1 MQQETDNIAYLTNY
15 VEALEDFLRG
25 DNISD
30 RFAKRIINPSNVTRH
45 LIAEERQQLN
55 IEIAAINAR
64 IEKIKKYKR
73 EKDME
78 EYAKQLWINHAVV
91 KV

>member
-78 EYAKQLWINHAVV
+78 EYAKQLWTNHAVV
-91 KV
+91 K

>member
-1 MQQETDNIAYLTNY
+1 MQQDNIAYLTKY
-15 VEALEDFLRG
+15 VEGLEDFLKG

-30 RFAKRIINPSNVTRH
+30 KWAKVVINPQNLSRH

-55 IEIAAINAR
+55 IEIAAIKER
-64 IEKIKKYKR
+64 IEKIKKRQR

-78 EYAKQLWINHAVV
+78 EYGKQLWINPAVV
-91 KV
+91 K

>member
-1 MQQETDNIAYLTNY
+1 MEQDNIAYLTNY

-30 RFAKRIINPSNVTRH
+30 KFAKRIINPSNVTRH

-55 IEIAAINAR
+55 IEIAAINER
-64 IEKIKKYKR
+64 IAKIKKRQR

-78 EYAKQLWINHAVV
+78 EYGRQLWINPA
-91 KV
+91 KQ

>member
-1 MQQETDNIAYLTNY
+1 MQQDNIAYLTNY

-25 DNISD
+25 DSISD
-30 RFAKRIINPSNVTRH
+30 KFAKRIINPSNITRH

-55 IEIAAINAR
+55 IEIAAINER
-64 IEKIKKYKR
+64 IAKIKKRQR

-78 EYAKQLWINHAVV
+78 EYGRQLWINPAVV
-91 KV
+91 K

>member
-64 IEKIKKYKR
+64 IEKIKKHKR
-73 EKDME
+73 ERDME

-91 KV
+91 K

>member
-1 MQQETDNIAYLTNY
+1 MQQDNIAYLTKY
-15 VEALEDFLRG
+15 VEGLEDFLKA

-30 RFAKRIINPSNVTRH
+30 RFAKRIINPSNVVRH

-55 IEIAAINAR
+55 IEIAAIKER
-64 IEKIKKYKR
+64 IEKIRKKQR

-78 EYAKQLWINHAVV
+78 EYGRSLIINPAII
-91 KV
+91 KE